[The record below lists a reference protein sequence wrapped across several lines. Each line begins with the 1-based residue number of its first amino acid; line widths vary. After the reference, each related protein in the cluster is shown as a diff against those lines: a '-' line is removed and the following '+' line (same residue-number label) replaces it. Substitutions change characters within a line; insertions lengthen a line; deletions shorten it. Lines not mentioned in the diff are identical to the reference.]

1 MKEKIIEHF
10 KSLDNEQKHAYIK
23 DLAMNLNKLHKSKVK
38 HNNAYLF
45 TTNDRR
51 GVRGGKH
58 SKLYANA
65 TNASDIYLNEL
76 DIFKELVKL
85 L

>member
-1 MKEKIIEHF
+1 MKDKIIEHF
-10 KSLDNEQKHAYIK
+10 KSLTDDEKHDYIK
-23 DLAMNLNKLHKSKVK
+23 KLSIELNKAYKSKIK

-45 TTNDRR
+45 TPNDRR

-58 SKLYANA
+58 SRLYANA
-65 TNASDIYLNEL
+65 SNASDIYLSQL
-76 DIFKELVKL
+76 DVFKELVKL

>member
-1 MKEKIIEHF
+1 MKDKIIEYF
-10 KSLDNEQKHAYIK
+10 KSLDNDQKHVYIK
-23 DLAMNLNKLHKSKVK
+23 GLSINLNKLHKSKIK
-38 HNNAYLF
+38 HNNAYLY

-51 GVRGGKH
+51 GLRGGKH
-58 SKLYANA
+58 SRLFANSS
-65 TNASDIYLNEL
+65 NASDIYLKEL

>member
-10 KSLDNEQKHAYIK
+10 KSLTDDERHEYIK
-23 DLAMNLNKLHKSKVK
+23 SLAMNLNKAHKTKVK
-38 HNNAYLF
+38 HNTAYLF
-45 TTNDRR
+45 TPNDRR

-65 TNASDIYLNEL
+65 TNASDIYINEL
-76 DIFKELVKL
+76 DLFKELVKL